1 MASEQF
7 RRQLRREAEQWR
19 IDGLID
25 PEQYEKLAT
34 QYEFES
40 LETGARDRFVVILLG
55 LGCILLGL
63 GVITFVAAN
72 WQAIPRMGKMALLF
86 SLFIATNAAGF
97 YLWRRPKF
105 NGRERWQHR
114 LGHGLLLLGALVLG
128 ANLALAGQLFHR
140 GGAFYELFLL
150 WGLGVVV
157 MALGL
162 RLRSL
167 ALLAIL
173 LMGVGYWSGR
183 VEPFLSQ
190 MLGGLSNDLLN
201 LPALLNLMPLVAGGL
216 FTLLAYQC
224 RSKVIFA
231 LGAIATISS
240 LLMALIDA
248 SNLSRSSE
256 SGYLM
261 AIFWTLPPA
270 LLWSYDDALWWRL
283 RNAPLPS
290 VRPFRPVA
298 QALALVFL
306 TVTCYGF
313 SFRRAWMSYEQPNL
327 AEVPP
332 VESSTLIDIGNLLL
346 NPNVFVY
353 TALTLIGWF
362 YLAYP
367 RHRGQRWGL
376 AQHDAMMLVFL
387 LTMGLTLFWNWD
399 VAEIAVIAIYLFN
412 LLLFLLS
419 AAFIRQGL
427 ARSSRSQFW
436 LGMVTLVLQIIS
448 RMLEYETGLLLKSAV
463 FALCG
468 LGVLLVGLWFERHVR
483 TLAPTPM
490 LTPASQEETV

>member
-19 IDGLID
+19 LDGLIE
-25 PEQYEKLAT
+25 PNQYEQLAA
-34 QYEFES
+34 QYDFDA

-72 WQAIPRMGKMALLF
+72 WQAIPRIGKMALLF
-86 SLFIATNAAGF
+86 SLFVATNVAGF
-97 YLWRRPKF
+97 YLWRRPKLG
-105 NGRERWQHR
+105 GRERWQHR

-140 GGAFYELFLL
+140 SGAFYELCLV
-150 WGLGVVV
+150 WGLGVLA
-157 MALGL
+157 MAFGL

-173 LMGVGYWSGR
+173 LMGVGYWSGMW
-183 VEPFLSQ
+183 EATLMQ
-190 MLGGLSNDLLN
+190 ALGGLNGLMS
-201 LPALLNLMPLVAGGL
+201 LMPLVAGGL

-224 RSKVIFA
+224 RSKVIFV
-231 LGAIATISS
+231 LGAIATLSS
-240 LLMALIDA
+240 LWVALIDA
-248 SNLSRSSE
+248 SRSS
-256 SGYLM
+256 SSSNIGYML
-261 AIFWTLPPA
+261 AILCTLPPA

-283 RNAPLPS
+283 RNAPLPMT
-290 VRPFRPVA
+290 RPFRPVA
-298 QALALVFL
+298 QALALIFL
-306 TVTCYGF
+306 TVTCYGL
-313 SFRRAWMSYEQPNL
+313 SFRRMWISVSGQPSFTQ
-327 AEVPP
+327 EVPSP
-332 VESSTLIDIGNLLL
+332 GSSILIDVGNLLL
-346 NPNVFVY
+346 NPNVFIY

-376 AQHDAMMLVFL
+376 AQRDAMMLIFL
-387 LTMGLTLFWNWD
+387 LTVGLTLFWNWD
-399 VAEIAVIAIYLFN
+399 VAEIEVIAIYLFN
-412 LLLFLLS
+412 VLLFLLS

-427 ARSSRSQFW
+427 AQGNRSLFW
-436 LGMVTLVLQIIS
+436 YGMVMLVLQIIS

-468 LGVLLVGLWFERHVR
+468 LGMLVFGLWFERYIR
-483 TLAPTPM
+483 TLAPAAM
-490 LTPASQEETV
+490 LTPAAQEETV

>member
-19 IDGLID
+19 IDGLIN
-25 PEQYEKLAT
+25 PAQYERLAA
-34 QYEFES
+34 QYEFHE
-40 LETGARDRFVVILLG
+40 LETGARDRFIVILLG

-86 SLFIATNAAGF
+86 SLFLAANATGF
-97 YLWRRPKF
+97 YLWRRPKL

-140 GGAFYELFLL
+140 SGAFYELCLI
-150 WGLGVVV
+150 WGLGVLA
-157 MALGL
+157 MAFGL

-173 LMGVGYWSGR
+173 LMGVGYWSGIW
-183 VEPFLSQ
+183 EATQMQALS
-190 MLGGLSNDLLN
+190 GLNSLMS
-201 LPALLNLMPLVAGGL
+201 LMPLVAGGL

-231 LGAIATISS
+231 LGAIATISA
-240 LLMALIDA
+240 LLVTLADVG
-248 SNLSRSSE
+248 NQF
-256 SGYLM
+256 SGPAAPGFLV
-261 AIFWTLPPA
+261 AIACTLPPA

-283 RNAPLPS
+283 RNVPLPLT
-290 VRPFRPVA
+290 RPFRPVA
-298 QALALVFL
+298 QAIALIFL
-306 TVTCYGF
+306 TATCYWF
-313 SFRRAWMSYEQPNL
+313 SFRNIWTPISDQPSFAQQVRVL
-327 AEVPP
+327 F
-332 VESSTLIDIGNLLL
+332 SHSGDLLL
-346 NPNVFVY
+346 NPNLFVY

-376 AQHDAMMLVFL
+376 SQHDAIMLVFL
-387 LTMGLTLFWNWD
+387 LTVGLIPLWHWG
-399 VAEIAVIAIYLFN
+399 IAPIQAIATYLFN
-412 LLLFLLS
+412 VLLFLLS

-427 ARSSRSQFW
+427 AQGNRSLFW
-436 LGMVTLVLQIIS
+436 YGMVMLVLQIIS
-448 RMLEYETGLLLKSAV
+448 RILEYETGLLLKSAV

-468 LGVLLVGLWFERHVR
+468 LAVLLVGLWFERHIR
-483 TLAPTPM
+483 TLAPAATLM
-490 LTPASQEETV
+490 PASPEETV

>member
-19 IDGLID
+19 IDGLIE
-25 PEQYEKLAT
+25 PGQYEQLAA
-34 QYEFES
+34 QYDFDA

-72 WQAIPRMGKMALLF
+72 WQAIPHMGKMVLLF
-86 SLFIATNAAGF
+86 SLFVAANAAGF
-97 YLWRRPKF
+97 YLWRRPKLH
-105 NGRERWQHR
+105 GRERWQHR

-140 GGAFYELFLL
+140 SGAFYELCLV
-150 WGLGVVV
+150 WGLGVLA
-157 MALGL
+157 MAFGL

-167 ALLAIL
+167 ALLSIL
-173 LMGVGYWSGR
+173 LMGVGYWSGMW
-183 VEPFLSQ
+183 EATQ
-190 MLGGLSNDLLN
+190 MQALGGLNGLMS
-201 LPALLNLMPLVAGGL
+201 LMPLVAGGL

-231 LGAIATISS
+231 LGAIATVSA
-240 LLMALIDA
+240 LLVT
-248 SNLSRSSE
+248 LSDVGNQF
-256 SGYLM
+256 SGPAAPGFLV
-261 AIFWTLPPA
+261 AIACTLPPA

-283 RNAPLPS
+283 RNAPLPLT
-290 VRPFRPVA
+290 RPFRPVA
-298 QALALVFL
+298 QAIALIFL
-306 TVTCYGF
+306 TATCYGF
-313 SFRRAWMSYEQPNL
+313 SFRSIWTPISDQPSFSQQVRIL
-327 AEVPP
+327 L
-332 VESSTLIDIGNLLL
+332 SHSGDLLL
-346 NPNVFVY
+346 NPNLFVY
-353 TALTLIGWF
+353 TALMLIGWF

-376 AQHDAMMLVFL
+376 SQHDAVMLVFL
-387 LTMGLTLFWNWD
+387 LTVGLIPLWHWG
-399 VAEIAVIAIYLFN
+399 VAPIQAIATYLFN
-412 LLLFLLS
+412 VLLFLLS

-427 ARSSRSQFW
+427 AQGSRSLFW
-436 LGMVTLVLQIIS
+436 YGMVMLVLQIIS

-468 LGVLLVGLWFERHVR
+468 LAVLFVGLWFERHVR
-483 TLAPTPM
+483 TLAPAAT

>member
-25 PEQYEKLAT
+25 PAQYERLAA
-34 QYEFES
+34 QYEFHE
-40 LETGARDRFVVILLG
+40 LEAGARDRFIVILLA

-86 SLFIATNAAGF
+86 SLFLAANAAGF
-97 YLWRRPKF
+97 YLWRRPKP

-140 GGAFYELFLL
+140 SGAFYELCLV
-150 WGLGVVV
+150 WGLGVLA
-157 MALGL
+157 MAFGL

-173 LMGVGYWSGR
+173 LMGVGYWWGMQ
-183 VEPFLSQ
+183 EIAQ
-190 MLGGLSNDLLN
+190 MQALGGLNSLMS
-201 LPALLNLMPLVAGGL
+201 LMPLVAGGL
-216 FTLLAYQC
+216 FTLLAYWC

-231 LGAIATISS
+231 LGAIAAISS
-240 LLMALIDA
+240 LLVTLADA
-248 SNLSRSSE
+248 GNQLSSPSSP
-256 SGYLM
+256 GFLV
-261 AIFWTLPPA
+261 AIACTLPPA

-283 RNAPLPS
+283 RNAPLPLT
-290 VRPFRPVA
+290 RPFRPVA
-298 QALALVFL
+298 QAIALIFL
-306 TVTCYGF
+306 TATCYGF
-313 SFRRAWMSYEQPNL
+313 SFRSIWTPMSEQPSFAQQIRAL
-327 AEVPP
+327 F
-332 VESSTLIDIGNLLL
+332 SHSGDLLL
-346 NPNVFVY
+346 NPNLFVY
-353 TALTLIGWF
+353 TALMLIGWF

-376 AQHDAMMLVFL
+376 SQHDAIMLVFL
-387 LTMGLTLFWNWD
+387 LTVGLIPLWHWG
-399 VAEIAVIAIYLFN
+399 IAPIQAIATYLFN
-412 LLLFLLS
+412 VLLFLLS

-427 ARSSRSQFW
+427 AQGNRSLFW
-436 LGMVTLVLQIIS
+436 YGMVMLVLQIIS

-468 LGVLLVGLWFERHVR
+468 LAVLLVGLWFERHVR
-483 TLAPTPM
+483 TLAPAATLMP
-490 LTPASQEETV
+490 TSSEETV